1 MYYFDHAAS
10 TKLYPEVVEV
20 LSKSFELDY
29 PNPAA
34 KHAAGKACAKKIE
47 NARQEI
53 LKGLGLSGEGQ
64 FEIIFTSSATE
75 SNNQVIRSI
84 EDGIVY
90 LAGDH
95 PSVTKV
101 IDGGEGLKSID
112 EIVDAVNDT
121 TKLVCIS
128 LVNSQ
133 SGQLFDVES
142 ITQKVKEKNKSCLV
156 HVDATQGFGK
166 VPFTLKNSQI
176 DFVSFGAHKMGGPR
190 GIAGLIYRSGL
201 SEKLKRYLR
210 GGGHEKGLRAS
221 TPATSL
227 ILALAKACE
236 LSFADLD
243 KNMAR
248 VSELKEEI
256 KTKLASFHNNISYP
270 FEERKTSPYIL
281 CVQFAG
287 IASDVLMRHLE
298 MKQIMISS
306 STACSAKIK
315 GKNPLFVGLGI
326 DEKYHKNIL
335 RISLGKS
342 TTKEEVDAMLDGFKQ
357 VIDEIGFLIK

>member
-10 TKLYPEVVEV
+10 TKLYPEVVEE
-20 LSKSFELDY
+20 LSKSFELDF

-34 KHAAGKACAKKIE
+34 KHAAAKACAKKIE
-47 NARQEI
+47 NARAQI
-53 LKGLGLSGEGQ
+53 LKDLGLSNNNQ
-64 FEIIFTSSATE
+64 FDLIFTSSATE
-75 SNNQVIRSI
+75 SNNQIIRSI
-84 EDGIVY
+84 EDKIIF

-101 IDGGEGLKSID
+101 IDGGEGHLSID
-112 EIVDAVNDT
+112 EVVKAVSKETN
-121 TKLVCIS
+121 LVCIS

-133 SGQLFDVES
+133 SGETFDVEKIATS
-142 ITQKVKEKNKSCLV
+142 IKELNKNCLV

-166 VPFTLKNSQI
+166 VPFTLLNSKV

-190 GIAGLIYRSGL
+190 GIAGLIYRTSL

-227 ILALAKACE
+227 ILGLAKASE
-236 LSFADLD
+236 LSFKDLEENF
-243 KNMAR
+243 KR
-248 VSELKEEI
+248 VGLLKEKI
-256 KTKLASFHNNISYP
+256 KEKLLNLHSNISFP
-270 FEERKTSPYIL
+270 FEQRVTSPYIL
-281 CVQFAG
+281 CVQFEG
-287 IASDVLMRHLE
+287 IASDILMRHLE
-298 MKQIMISS
+298 MKEIMISS

-342 TTKEEVDAMLDGFKQ
+342 TNEEEVDAMLKGFED
-357 VIDEIGFLIK
+357 VINEISFLIK

>member
-34 KHAAGKACAKKIE
+34 KHAAGKTCAKKIE

-53 LKGLGLSGEGQ
+53 HKGLGLAGTGQ
-64 FEIIFTSSATE
+64 FDIIFTSSATE
-75 SNNQVIRSI
+75 SNNQIIRSI
-84 EDGIVY
+84 EDEIIY

-101 IDGGEGLKSID
+101 IDGGQGLGSID
-112 EIVDAVNDT
+112 EIIEAVNEES
-121 TKLVCIS
+121 KLVCIS

-142 ITQKVKEKNKSCLV
+142 IAKQVKDKNKNCLV

-166 VPFTLKNSQI
+166 VPFTLKNSQV

-190 GIAGLIYRSGL
+190 GIAGLIYRSTL

-221 TPATSL
+221 TPATSM
-227 ILALAKACE
+227 ILGLAKACE
-236 LSFADLD
+236 LSFRDLD
-243 KNMAR
+243 ENFER
-248 VSELKEEI
+248 VGKFKEEI
-256 KTKLASFHNNISYP
+256 KEKLSSLHQNISYP
-270 FEERKTSPYIL
+270 FEACQTSPYIL
-281 CVQFAG
+281 CVQFTG
-287 IASDVLMRHLE
+287 IASDILMRHLE
-298 MKQIMISS
+298 MKEIMISS

-342 TTKEEVDAMLDGFKQ
+342 TTREEVEAMLSGFEE
-357 VIDEIGFLIK
+357 VIKEVSFLIK